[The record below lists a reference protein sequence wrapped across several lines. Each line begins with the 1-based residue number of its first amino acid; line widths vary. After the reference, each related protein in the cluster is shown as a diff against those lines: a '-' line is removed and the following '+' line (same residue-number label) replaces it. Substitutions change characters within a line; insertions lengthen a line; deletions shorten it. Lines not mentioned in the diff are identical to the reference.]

1 MSIGWLTCIPA
12 VLLPHSPCR
21 STTANAPAN
30 RQMPIAS
37 VVRRQL
43 RKKRQTM
50 ITIKEIEI
58 FQMFNGD
65 IDHFTRVGSRKDK
78 REITDK
84 DWYLLNSLLQDI
96 EIVEKGLSSD
106 DFKKRL
112 EIQLKE
118 NFDNEETLTAFKKTK
133 LI

>member
-1 MSIGWLTCIPA
+1 
-12 VLLPHSPCR
+12 
-21 STTANAPAN
+21 
-30 RQMPIAS
+30 
-37 VVRRQL
+37 
-43 RKKRQTM
+43 M

-58 FQMFNGD
+58 FQKFNGD
-65 IDHFTRVGSRKDK
+65 IDHFARVGSSKDK

-96 EIVEKGLSSD
+96 EIVKKGLSSD
-106 DFKKRL
+106 DFKKKL

>member
-1 MSIGWLTCIPA
+1 
-12 VLLPHSPCR
+12 
-21 STTANAPAN
+21 
-30 RQMPIAS
+30 
-37 VVRRQL
+37 
-43 RKKRQTM
+43 M
-50 ITIKEIEI
+50 ITIKKIKI
-58 FQMFNGD
+58 FQKYNGD
-65 IDHFTRVGSRKDK
+65 IDHFARIGSHKDK
-78 REITDK
+78 QEITDK

>member
-1 MSIGWLTCIPA
+1 
-12 VLLPHSPCR
+12 
-21 STTANAPAN
+21 
-30 RQMPIAS
+30 
-37 VVRRQL
+37 
-43 RKKRQTM
+43 M

-58 FQMFNGD
+58 FQKFNGD
-65 IDHFTRVGSRKDK
+65 IDHFARVGSSKDK

-106 DFKKRL
+106 DFKKKL

>member
-1 MSIGWLTCIPA
+1 
-12 VLLPHSPCR
+12 
-21 STTANAPAN
+21 
-30 RQMPIAS
+30 
-37 VVRRQL
+37 
-43 RKKRQTM
+43 M